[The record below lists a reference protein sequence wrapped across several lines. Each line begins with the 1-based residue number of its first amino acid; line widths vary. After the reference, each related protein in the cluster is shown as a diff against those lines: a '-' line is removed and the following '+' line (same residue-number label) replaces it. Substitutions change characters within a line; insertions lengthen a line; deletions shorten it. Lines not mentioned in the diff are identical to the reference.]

1 MGRRHDAHLPLAGGR
16 KPGSGRRGAGYLLQ
30 AEDVGKTV
38 TVSVTGSRTGYDS
51 VTRTSA
57 PTGAV
62 QPRSLG
68 DSDCAVVIRGKAKVG
83 KTLRSSVSACPA
95 GATLRYQ
102 LVRRQQ
108 PDQGGERR
116 DVHDQKEADRTA
128 GSGCW
133 SPSGVRATCRSCGA
147 AGRTGKVHK

>member
-1 MGRRHDAHLPLAGGR
+1 M
-16 KPGSGRRGAGYLLQ
+16 
-30 AEDVGKTV
+30 
-38 TVSVTGSRTGYDS
+38 TGSRTGYNS

-83 KTLRSSVSACPA
+83 KTLRSSVSDCPA

-102 LVRRQQ
+102 WFVGNNPIKGANAATYTIKKKQIGGRLRLLVT
-108 PDQGGERR
+108 
-116 DVHDQKEADRTA
+116 VEA
-128 GSGCW
+128 
-133 SPSGVRATCRSCGA
+133 PATCRSCGA
-147 AGRTGKVHK
+147 AGRPERCTSSCASTASRPRPTGLD